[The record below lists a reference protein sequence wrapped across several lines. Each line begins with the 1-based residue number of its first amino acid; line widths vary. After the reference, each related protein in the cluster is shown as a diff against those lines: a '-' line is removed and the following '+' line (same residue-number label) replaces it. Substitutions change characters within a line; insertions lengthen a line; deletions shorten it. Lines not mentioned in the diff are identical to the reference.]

1 MGAVALWMEDL
12 QMLIC
17 SFLFAMKKGVV
28 KDKEEKECPESR
40 RRAWDPGYG
49 KRDYPE
55 APGGRAEGC
64 LWAEVQGW
72 IGC

>member
-1 MGAVALWMEDL
+1 
-12 QMLIC
+12 
-17 SFLFAMKKGVV
+17 MKKGAV